1 MQNLSSI
8 LLSKHWETMKEKVN
22 TTLNDN
28 NIDMRNL
35 HIQTINILK
44 EIADRAGM
52 IEYLEIILEKNG
64 YISESIFYFFSGYPE
79 KILIQPKVWLQK

>member
-1 MQNLSSI
+1 
-8 LLSKHWETMKEKVN
+8 MKEKVN

-79 KILIQPKVWLQK
+79 KILIQVWLQK

>member
-1 MQNLSSI
+1 
-8 LLSKHWETMKEKVN
+8 
-22 TTLNDN
+22 
-28 NIDMRNL
+28 MRNL

-64 YISESIFYFFSGYPE
+64 YISESIFYVFSGYLKKFLYSQRYGCKSKE
-79 KILIQPKVWLQK
+79 EIEGLCIN